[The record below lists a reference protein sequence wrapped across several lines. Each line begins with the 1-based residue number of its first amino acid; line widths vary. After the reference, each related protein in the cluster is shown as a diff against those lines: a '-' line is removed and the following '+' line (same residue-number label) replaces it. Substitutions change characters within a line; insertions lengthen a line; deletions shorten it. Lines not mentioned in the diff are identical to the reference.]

1 MAENTTTK
9 SVENVTERKCVLAE
23 RRGTSLRQQADQLTP
38 EHFESRN
45 IQILSASQKGKNC
58 LESLKAAE
66 WKLTSVDAWQLCYDG
81 QIIDG
86 IDRYVFVSQCL
97 NIQVGT

>member
-9 SVENVTERKCVLAE
+9 SVENVTKRKCVLAY

-38 EHFESRN
+38 EYFERAGTSKSSVHR
-45 IQILSASQKGKNC
+45 KREKYR

-66 WKLTSVDAWQLCYDG
+66 SKLAPVDA
-81 QIIDG
+81 
-86 IDRYVFVSQCL
+86 
-97 NIQVGT
+97 